1 LPQVAEAGVVQAVP
15 VAAQAERLEP
25 QEVPRLVQGPA

>member
-1 LPQVAEAGVVQAVP
+1 VVQGVP